1 MNYEFHEQREKFPK
15 PDWWVNADFHDTIP
29 WGTTEFLDLYPEP
42 IDDGVSQVDSK
53 SKDTAEADRRE
64 KGDSTS
70 RWMVQKRQTI
80 HFELDALNHLDSDL
94 RRTLHSWSVAPEL
107 HGGWR

>member
-1 MNYEFHEQREKFPK
+1 VCRTAIPHSDPENNPVSEVIQSSSPVGKTDE
-15 PDWWVNADFHDTIP
+15 NSGSAISDFDIP

-64 KGDSTS
+64 KGKSTS
-70 RWMVQKRQTI
+70 
-80 HFELDALNHLDSDL
+80 
-94 RRTLHSWSVAPEL
+94 
-107 HGGWR
+107 